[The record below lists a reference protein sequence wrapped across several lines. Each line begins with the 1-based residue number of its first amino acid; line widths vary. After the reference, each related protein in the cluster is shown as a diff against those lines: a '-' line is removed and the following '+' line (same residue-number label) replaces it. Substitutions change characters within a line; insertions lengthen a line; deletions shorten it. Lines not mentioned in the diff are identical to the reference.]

1 MAQRSITPGQATW
14 LRAELARWVGAG
26 LVSAQSA
33 EVITAEY
40 AVRRRASLVGLVV
53 GLGGAFLGIGIIW
66 LVAANLEHLGLLSRF
81 VLILALWLGLV
92 VAGEVLAQRGASG
105 HGSARLLAGVLRFV
119 AVAAFGAVIFQA
131 ANSLQVPAASPRLV
145 GLWAVGALAY
155 SYAVGSP
162 LGEWLGAALA
172 GFWWVWQVMDA
183 GEGQP
188 TFALAATSGGLMA
201 VAIALAVQPGRG
213 RWGAMPWI
221 HTGAALSLL
230 GVLVAAFPAS
240 GPAPAWPP
248 LVIAALIIAI
258 LAAAAAAL
266 RGGLRG
272 ARALVPA
279 ALSMVLAAGLVMW
292 TSPRT
297 AAGLDS
303 EPSLGRA
310 AVAVVGYLLL
320 ATAWALVGADRDE
333 PSITLLALLALVLFI
348 TIQAFSVFA
357 SILSG
362 AALFLAVGAVL
373 VASGVLA
380 ERGWRR
386 FRESEEA
393 ERGAGAS
400 EPTDDQ
406 QLTAPLPSASEP
418 TGWPRLGLVVAV
430 LLVALVPLAVW
441 TQISA
446 RLTGE
451 VVTLRVVARDPLD
464 PLRGAYVGLTYPDL
478 PSPVLMSAEPPPAGS
493 PQAGADTAPWVYVP
507 LRRSGDTWVGG
518 AAVEARPASG
528 VYLRCDAREGQL
540 DCGIS
545 EFFVGQERAEEIQAA
560 LMKGSLSA
568 EVAVDRWGHAA
579 LLEVR

>member
-40 AVRRRASLVGLVV
+40 AVRRRASLIGLVV

-105 HGSARLLAGVLRFV
+105 HGSARLLA
-119 AVAAFGAVIFQA
+119 
-131 ANSLQVPAASPRLV
+131 

-240 GPAPAWPP
+240 GPARAWPP

-333 PSITLLALLALVLFI
+333 PSITLLALLGLCLHPLGSCALPGGRRRAGRQRGVGR
-348 TIQAFSVFA
+348 A
-357 SILSG
+357 G
-362 AALFLAVGAVL
+362 LA
-373 VASGVLA
+373 
-380 ERGWRR
+380 
-386 FRESEEA
+386 
-393 ERGAGAS
+393 
-400 EPTDDQ
+400 Q
-406 QLTAPLPSASEP
+406 
-418 TGWPRLGLVVAV
+418 
-430 LLVALVPLAVW
+430 VP
-441 TQISA
+441 
-446 RLTGE
+446 
-451 VVTLRVVARDPLD
+451 
-464 PLRGAYVGLTYPDL
+464 
-478 PSPVLMSAEPPPAGS
+478 
-493 PQAGADTAPWVYVP
+493 
-507 LRRSGDTWVGG
+507 
-518 AAVEARPASG
+518 
-528 VYLRCDAREGQL
+528 
-540 DCGIS
+540 
-545 EFFVGQERAEEIQAA
+545 
-560 LMKGSLSA
+560 
-568 EVAVDRWGHAA
+568 
-579 LLEVR
+579 